1 MVEQDI
7 AQPVI
12 KKALDLGINF
22 FDTANV
28 YSHGRSEEIT
38 GTLLRDV
45 RDDVVIATKV
55 YGSMG
60 NAPNQRGLSR
70 KHILHQANA
79 SLQRLDTSYIDLY
92 QIHRWDY
99 GTPITETLSTLN
111 DLVRQGHV
119 RYIGASS
126 MWAWQ
131 LMYALSISDQQG
143 YARFISMQNLYNL
156 LYREEE
162 REMIPLC
169 RHEKISLI
177 PWSPIAVGVLSGKYL
192 KEGKLVITDS
202 DIGRLQ
208 PDQQN
213 YQRYI
218 VPLENAVIVQR
229 VVNIAETHGVTPVQ
243 IALAWLFQ
251 KDVIPIVGTTNPN
264 HIVEAVDALT
274 ITLSDDEMRLLE
286 APYLPKPVTGHD

>member
-1 MVEQDI
+1 MVEHDV
-7 AQPVI
+7 AQTVI
-12 KKALDLGINF
+12 TKALDLGINF

-55 YGSMG
+55 YGTMG
-60 NAPNQRGLSR
+60 EGPNQQGLSR
-70 KHILHQANA
+70 KHILHQART
-79 SLQRLDTSYIDLY
+79 SLQRLGTSYIDLY

-99 GTPITETLSTLN
+99 ETPITETLSTLN
-111 DLVRQGHV
+111 DLVRQGSV

-131 LMYALSISDQQG
+131 FMYALSVSDQQG

-169 RHEKISLI
+169 RHEKVSLI
-177 PWSPIAVGVLSGKYL
+177 PWSPLAVGVLSGKYL
-192 KEGKLVITDS
+192 KDGKLAITDS
-202 DIGRLQ
+202 DIARLQ

-218 VPLENAVIVQR
+218 VPPENAVIVQR
-229 VVNIAETHGVTPVQ
+229 VADIAETHGVTPVQ
-243 IALAWLFQ
+243 IALAWLLQ
-251 KDVIPIVGTTNPN
+251 KDVIPIVGTTNPD
-264 HIVEAVDALT
+264 HIVEAVDALA
-274 ITLSDDEMRLLE
+274 ITLSDDEMRRLE
-286 APYLPKPVTGHD
+286 EPYLPKPVTGHN